1 MNTLRTVSLAL
12 CLVVGFGAV
21 AVAQDAP
28 EATDAQRSTI
38 TFMLSG
44 YEYFP
49 TRADLEAVTPAAP
62 QVLAALSQDEAQL
75 PSLRVRAIDALGLFS
90 DDPVAAL
97 HFEGV
102 LATGGLEETYLRHSL
117 TSSLKAFGPRALP
130 WVEPYLAHADVVT
143 RVDAAYALQR
153 FGGDDGVE
161 LLRLRKSAESDP
173 FVRGELTKL
182 VSQGVPR

>member
-1 MNTLRTVSLAL
+1 MQTIRSL
-12 CLVVGFGAV
+12 CLSLVLLASFTAV

-28 EATDAQRSTI
+28 VATEAQRSKI
-38 TFMLSG
+38 TFMLAG

-49 TRADLEAVTPAAP
+49 TRAELEAVTPAAP
-62 QVLAALSQDEAQL
+62 AVLAQLSQDETQL

-97 HFEGV
+97 HFESV
-102 LATGGLEETYLRHSL
+102 LAAGSLEEAYLRHSL

-130 WVEPYLAHADVVT
+130 WVEPYLAHNDLVT

-153 FGGDDGVE
+153 FGGLDGVE
-161 LLRLRKSAESDP
+161 LLRLRKSVESDP

-182 VSQGVPR
+182 VSQGVAR